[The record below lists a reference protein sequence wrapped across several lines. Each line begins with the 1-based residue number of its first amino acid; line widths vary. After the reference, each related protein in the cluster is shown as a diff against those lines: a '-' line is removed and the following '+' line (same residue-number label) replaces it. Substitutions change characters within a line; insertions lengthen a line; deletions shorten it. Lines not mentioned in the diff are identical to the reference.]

1 MTSGRSSKA
10 ARAPKYIL
18 PTRFADYLSYHQ
30 GYCLLL
36 DIDGTL
42 AEFTLNPKDSIIP
55 PSTLRLLQTIQHH
68 GVKIAAVTGRSL
80 AEAKQM
86 LSPLRL
92 PIAATHGLE
101 IAFDEDN
108 LGNLQNSNIG
118 DDSSNQPSNVAVDLI
133 ELAAIR
139 QAIYQSC
146 LPYDDFII
154 ENKPYSVALH
164 YRQNPALADI
174 AQNIV
179 STVANNYDHWL
190 LKQGKYVWEIAPKG
204 ADKGRAILT
213 LLQNMQ
219 SLDALCPIFIGDDI
233 TDESGFMAVQG
244 DNHLKDI
251 NTAKK
256 SPIKGM
262 GIKVENNCATPTAAH
277 YYVNDIDEV
286 TALLASFLAFCQ
298 TRSAVLP
305 KLADTGDM
313 MINQPMRPVI

>member
-10 ARAPKYIL
+10 PRTPKYIP
-18 PTRFADYLSYHQ
+18 PTRFADYLSHHQ

-42 AEFTLNPKDSIIP
+42 AEFTVDPKDSIIP

-101 IAFDEDN
+101 IAF
-108 LGNLQNSNIG
+108 IG
-118 DDSSNQPSNVAVDLI
+118 DDSSNQPPNVAVDLI

-146 LPYDDFII
+146 LPHDDFII

-244 DNHLKDI
+244 DNHLKDM

-262 GIKVENNCATPTAAH
+262 GIKVRNNCATPTAAH

-298 TRSAVLP
+298 TRSAVLA